1 MREQNVCSVGA
12 VGRQDLPLDL
22 PNTSTL
28 HSVIRDAG
36 PDFWALRRGPK
47 KFHPELPSHPAV
59 GWSLD
64 PAPMLSSSA
73 SVELINPKFVR
84 ASRSNQ
90 LAVGR
95 SATDLN
101 DVRFWSLRTK
111 SSAPGAQS
119 PTAHSGPHG
128 RACTG
133 REEVELEAMST
144 MPLEYPAARLPGCGG
159 ACPAGLKAPT
169 DPGYEGRLGLTP
181 RGRLKVVLSRAKLS
195 LPTEKRPSE
204 SRLRDDM
211 FERGGG
217 GRWGSVWVRPVWSGL
232 VWVRLGRAPPAIYT
246 SEKNPTQSVQG
257 GGRRSPIPQMRTHT
271 TRVCDDQSRT
281 TSRTNPCH
289 WVCRAATKACV
300 TASKFCSD
308 SV

>member
-73 SVELINPKFVR
+73 SVELMNPKFVR

-95 SATDLN
+95 FRRA
-101 DVRFWSLRTK
+101 
-111 SSAPGAQS
+111 SS
-119 PTAHSGPHG
+119 
-128 RACTG
+128 C
-133 REEVELEAMST
+133 
-144 MPLEYPAARLPGCGG
+144 
-159 ACPAGLKAPT
+159 
-169 DPGYEGRLGLTP
+169 
-181 RGRLKVVLSRAKLS
+181 RLK
-195 LPTEKRPSE
+195 
-204 SRLRDDM
+204 
-211 FERGGG
+211 
-217 GRWGSVWVRPVWSGL
+217 
-232 VWVRLGRAPPAIYT
+232 
-246 SEKNPTQSVQG
+246 
-257 GGRRSPIPQMRTHT
+257 
-271 TRVCDDQSRT
+271 
-281 TSRTNPCH
+281 
-289 WVCRAATKACV
+289 
-300 TASKFCSD
+300 
-308 SV
+308 

>member
-1 MREQNVCSVGA
+1 MCEQNVCSVGA

-144 MPLEYPAARLPGCGG
+144 MPLEYPAARLPACGG

-217 GRWGSVWVRPVWSGL
+217 GRWGLVRFGPVWSGS
-232 VWVRLGRAPPAIYT
+232 VWVARRLLYTQVKKTPP
-246 SEKNPTQSVQG
+246 SLCREG
-257 GGRRSPIPQMRTHT
+257 GADLRSLKCARTRRGSA
-271 TRVCDDQSRT
+271 T
-281 TSRTNPCH
+281 TSRGPRPAPTPAIGCAGRRRR
-289 WVCRAATKACV
+289 RA
-300 TASKFCSD
+300 
-308 SV
+308 